1 MQMWV
6 SRYLVKLRGK
16 AIKYTDKR
24 IRTTR
29 ETLQGIK
36 VVKAYAWESSI
47 LETMQRIRDKEVGI
61 IARLNLVRYSLISV
75 ALHSPVFASILTFA
89 ALVLTGGKLKNSA
102 VFATIGIFNSMSVP
116 LSWFPGA
123 LTETINTLVPLRR
136 IAEALLEEEL
146 VCASDPCQDLDVA
159 VRISDGDFKWNDGA
173 AIEVSNQKGNDSSD
187 ALKVSQEVF
196 QLKAVNLEIPHG
208 SLVIVIGSV
217 GSGKSSLASAIVGE
231 MDCTSGSII
240 YGGTLGYAPQVP
252 WMTNATI
259 RENIVFGKP
268 FDYET
273 YLSVIEAC
281 ELEADLAAFPAG
293 DQTEI
298 GERGVTLSGG
308 QKQRISIA
316 RTAYA
321 ECNISV
327 LDDCLS
333 AVDVRTS
340 RAIFKQC
347 IRGFLASTTRILV
360 TNSLDYLPTADLVIT
375 MDNGQVVESGTFLD
389 LMEMGGVTA
398 AIYASFMSHEN
409 SEYFEVGKSYTTDSS
424 LYTATPIR
432 ETARSSKSSG
442 RSAQLHV
449 SNIDGEKQSAL
460 TFASLAAR
468 TEISELPDM
477 EATSSGSSQKS
488 TNRMSDLNVA
498 DDKELS
504 TNTVPIES
512 SNTHARKL
520 MSQEERETG
529 QISWSIYRTYIQ
541 AGGGNIVLAGILL
554 CLVISQGCRVGSDFW
569 MRLWIHH
576 RRDSSETKL
585 FVGLYA
591 LLGGLQFLWFGLFSA
606 LLVLSVYKSS
616 KKLHAQA
623 FERVL
628 RSPMSFFDTTPLG
641 RILNRFTR
649 DIDSLDLALCDFFR
663 QFYQNIGRSASAFV
677 TISILV
683 PVFLVALVPLLVASW
698 GLIYVYLRT
707 SVEIQRVAAISRSP
721 LYAHYTETLQ
731 GLSTIRAYRAQE
743 RYIAQADFM
752 LDNANRPHWY
762 SLAVQSWIW
771 LRVDYLSHLLTL
783 VICLIIVA
791 QPTRW
796 DAAAVGLMLVQATQ
810 MGAYATYA
818 GRGWS
823 ELQNNMNSV
832 ERVSYYATML
842 DKEDTLETNATKCAV
857 SSTAITMRP
866 ITAMWPERGTV
877 IVRNLSM
884 RYRPELPLALQG
896 VDMEIYSGEKIGI
909 VGRSGAGKSSLVTAL
924 FRLVEPA
931 SGKIFIDGIDTQC
944 VPLDRLRKAIGILP
958 QDSVLFEGS
967 VRSNLDLFHEYS
979 DTAAWD
985 ILRQVCMYD
994 LVSQH
999 PQKLDM
1005 MVGEGGE
1012 NFSAGQRQLLCLAR
1026 ALLRKPKIL
1035 VLDEATANVDHETD
1049 AAIQRAISLTGQHMT
1064 VISIA
1069 HRLQTVVTYDKIF
1082 VVDDGRIVE
1091 SGTPLSLLEQYT
1103 YSASSFENTITA
1115 SQSPFYGM
1123 IREMNSAAVESL
1135 LAQASKK
1142 SK

>member
-1 MQMWV
+1 MWV

-298 GERGVTLSGG
+298 GER
-308 QKQRISIA
+308 
-316 RTAYA
+316 
-321 ECNISV
+321 
-327 LDDCLS
+327 
-333 AVDVRTS
+333 
-340 RAIFKQC
+340 
-347 IRGFLASTTRILV
+347 V

-409 SEYFEVGKSYTTDSS
+409 SEYFEVGKTYTTDSS

-554 CLVISQGCRVGSDFW
+554 CL
-569 MRLWIHH
+569 RL
-576 RRDSSETKL
+576 
-585 FVGLYA
+585 
-591 LLGGLQFLWFGLFSA
+591 
-606 LLVLSVYKSS
+606 
-616 KKLHAQA
+616 
-623 FERVL
+623 
-628 RSPMSFFDTTPLG
+628 
-641 RILNRFTR
+641 
-649 DIDSLDLALCDFFR
+649 LD
-663 QFYQNIGRSASAFV
+663 AFV
-677 TISILV
+677 D
-683 PVFLVALVPLLVASW
+683 P
-698 GLIYVYLRT
+698 
-707 SVEIQRVAAISRSP
+707 
-721 LYAHYTETLQ
+721 
-731 GLSTIRAYRAQE
+731 
-743 RYIAQADFM
+743 
-752 LDNANRPHWY
+752 
-762 SLAVQSWIW
+762 
-771 LRVDYLSHLLTL
+771 
-783 VICLIIVA
+783 
-791 QPTRW
+791 
-796 DAAAVGLMLVQATQ
+796 
-810 MGAYATYA
+810 
-818 GRGWS
+818 
-823 ELQNNMNSV
+823 
-832 ERVSYYATML
+832 
-842 DKEDTLETNATKCAV
+842 
-857 SSTAITMRP
+857 SSA
-866 ITAMWPERGTV
+866 
-877 IVRNLSM
+877 
-884 RYRPELPLALQG
+884 
-896 VDMEIYSGEKIGI
+896 
-909 VGRSGAGKSSLVTAL
+909 
-924 FRLVEPA
+924 
-931 SGKIFIDGIDTQC
+931 
-944 VPLDRLRKAIGILP
+944 
-958 QDSVLFEGS
+958 
-967 VRSNLDLFHEYS
+967 
-979 DTAAWD
+979 
-985 ILRQVCMYD
+985 
-994 LVSQH
+994 
-999 PQKLDM
+999 
-1005 MVGEGGE
+1005 
-1012 NFSAGQRQLLCLAR
+1012 
-1026 ALLRKPKIL
+1026 
-1035 VLDEATANVDHETD
+1035 
-1049 AAIQRAISLTGQHMT
+1049 
-1064 VISIA
+1064 
-1069 HRLQTVVTYDKIF
+1069 
-1082 VVDDGRIVE
+1082 
-1091 SGTPLSLLEQYT
+1091 
-1103 YSASSFENTITA
+1103 
-1115 SQSPFYGM
+1115 
-1123 IREMNSAAVESL
+1123 
-1135 LAQASKK
+1135 
-1142 SK
+1142 

>member
-1 MQMWV
+1 MWV
-6 SRYLVKLRGK
+6 SRYLVQLRGK
-16 AIKYTDKR
+16 AVKYTDKR

-61 IARLNLVRYSLISV
+61 IARLNLIRYSLISV
-75 ALHSPVFASILTFA
+75 ALHAPVFASILTFA

-146 VCASDPCQDLDVA
+146 VCASEPCLDLDVA
-159 VRISDGDFKWNDGA
+159 VRISDGIFKWNDGA
-173 AIEVSNQKGNDSSD
+173 ATKVPNQKDNASSD
-187 ALKVSQEVF
+187 VLKVSREVF

-316 RTAYA
+316 RIAYA

-347 IRGFLASTTRILV
+347 IRGVLASTTRILV
-360 TNSLDYLPTADLVIT
+360 TNSLDYLPSADLVIT
-375 MDNGQVVESGTFLD
+375 MDNGRVVESGTFLD

-398 AIYASFMSHEN
+398 AIYASFMSHES
-409 SEYFEVGKSYTTDSS
+409 SEYFEVGKTYTTDSS

-432 ETARSSKSSG
+432 ETARSSKSSD
-442 RSAQLHV
+442 RSAQLHI

-477 EATSSGSSQKS
+477 EVTSSDSSQKS

-498 DDKELS
+498 DDKDFS
-504 TNTVPIES
+504 TNTVQIES
-512 SNTHARKL
+512 DNTHVRKL

-529 QISWSIYRTYIQ
+529 QISWSVYRTYIQ
-541 AGGGNIVLAGILL
+541 AGGGIIILSGMLL
-554 CLVISQGCRVGSDFW
+554 CLAISQGCRVGSDFW

-576 RRDSSETKL
+576 RRDSSDTKL

-616 KKLHAQA
+616 KKLHSQA

-628 RSPMSFFDTTPLG
+628 RSP
-641 RILNRFTR
+641 I
-649 DIDSLDLALCDFFR
+649 
-663 QFYQNIGRSASAFV
+663 
-677 TISILV
+677 
-683 PVFLVALVPLLVASW
+683 
-698 GLIYVYLRT
+698 
-707 SVEIQRVAAISRSP
+707 
-721 LYAHYTETLQ
+721 
-731 GLSTIRAYRAQE
+731 
-743 RYIAQADFM
+743 
-752 LDNANRPHWY
+752 
-762 SLAVQSWIW
+762 
-771 LRVDYLSHLLTL
+771 
-783 VICLIIVA
+783 
-791 QPTRW
+791 W

-842 DKEDTLETNATKCAV
+842 DKEDTLETNAARCAI
-857 SSTAITMRP
+857 SSTAITMRH
-866 ITAMWPERGTV
+866 ITDMWPERGTV

-944 VPLDRLRKAIGILP
+944 VPLDRLRKSIGILP

-985 ILRQVCMYD
+985 MLRQVCMYD

-1005 MVGEGGE
+1005 LVGEGGE

-1026 ALLRKPKIL
+1026 ALLRKPKLL

-1049 AAIQRAISLTGQHMT
+1049 AAIQRAISSTGQDMT

-1091 SGTPLSLLEQYT
+1091 SGTPLSLLERYT
-1103 YSASSFENTITA
+1103 YPASSVENTITA

-1135 LAQASKK
+1135 MAQASKK